1 MRWIP
6 RRSVIS
12 IHLPN
17 TITHLC
23 LNHPHQGQWRKQ
35 FRITINIPTSG
46 LDSLCGFG
54 RGRHAHQPLGLYV
67 LNGFRQKQ
75 IKERQKSIILLP
87 KMFFC
92 RWSIQPSLGIAYMG
106 LSPKSGTPLKWRFFL
121 HEPRYHFCCI
131 SSDIQRKYSNMF
143 IHRHFQVV
151 YFPILDRITY
161 IRYTS
166 SSTVS
171 YHSPNCVGPI
181 LGPRPGSPTGQ
192 WLLPALLL
200 WQKVQEKDVQREFRH
215 T

>member
-1 MRWIP
+1 MEETISNHHKYTNQRVGFVVWVRKRSSCTSTTGTVCTQWIQAKTNQRATEEHNFTP
-6 RRSVIS
+6 ENV
-12 IHLPN
+12 
-17 TITHLC
+17 
-23 LNHPHQGQWRKQ
+23 
-35 FRITINIPTSG
+35 
-46 LDSLCGFG
+46 
-54 RGRHAHQPLGLYV
+54 
-67 LNGFRQKQ
+67 
-75 IKERQKSIILLP
+75 
-87 KMFFC
+87 FC

-143 IHRHFQVV
+143 IHPHFQVV

-181 LGPRPGSPTGQ
+181 LGPRPCSPTGQ